1 MVIPEGV
8 RPPTLVIDTRWPD
21 DTIFDIT
28 NNDPNDIPVINPATY
43 PEYTINR
50 VGDNWGG
57 SGTILYLYISANVD
71 NSGNDVL
78 AYANSTVYPLADVYN
93 QVYTWIIVVTGNI
106 DGLTLQNFPVGCSA
120 IIINQATISQAYDI
134 GNEGHGGS
142 GGTSNFGAI
151 RAASVNGFAGADAIT
166 IDDGLS
172 VAIDNGDGNIW
183 GGGGGGGGGGNILS
197 MGVMAFAGGG
207 GGQHS
212 LNYRTTNPL
221 ADTYASAGS
230 MVGGD
235 TFYHKAIISNGATYK
250 YSEGESFTFGAVTE
264 TITDEAD
271 SPTVAGTGT
280 LITGSG
286 AGSCSIQGGTG
297 GAGGG
302 YGEVGSPGTAAV
314 LINAGG
320 NTITT
325 STPGNGGAAGKA
337 INLLNGASV
346 VINSGDNSSQIK
358 GAVS

>member
-1 MVIPEGV
+1 MSDNYYKRGTWYVICDRCGGKFRSDQVKKTWDGFYVCNKDYESRHIADFIRAPKPIRPLPWTRPDVASNTDVSVGPTYDSDVTGLGGSTTPTVVPIPPIIVDSTGKIEQPTGPSNPTDPTDPDDPDDQLFPTKPTYPIGPVRVPVVIPEGV

-151 RAASVNGFAGADAIT
+151 RAASVNGFA
-166 IDDGLS
+166 
-172 VAIDNGDGNIW
+172 
-183 GGGGGGGGGGNILS
+183 
-197 MGVMAFAGGG
+197 
-207 GGQHS
+207 
-212 LNYRTTNPL
+212 
-221 ADTYASAGS
+221 
-230 MVGGD
+230 
-235 TFYHKAIISNGATYK
+235 
-250 YSEGESFTFGAVTE
+250 
-264 TITDEAD
+264 
-271 SPTVAGTGT
+271 
-280 LITGSG
+280 
-286 AGSCSIQGGTG
+286 
-297 GAGGG
+297 
-302 YGEVGSPGTAAV
+302 
-314 LINAGG
+314 
-320 NTITT
+320 
-325 STPGNGGAAGKA
+325 
-337 INLLNGASV
+337 
-346 VINSGDNSSQIK
+346 
-358 GAVS
+358 